1 MTATNSLFTVNVEI
15 FAWGLFS
22 LNSQSRNFPRT
33 YPPRELFG
41 YTSDK
46 VISPMEIIILGAKCY
61 VFMLCL
67 TYSG

>member
-1 MTATNSLFTVNVEI
+1 MTATNLLFTVNVEI

-22 LNSQSRNFPRT
+22 QSRNFPLT